1 MTLAALVD
9 AALRETNL
17 EFSAECPALAAYSRA
32 VRDATR
38 HLEDPCE
45 RAFLGG
51 LFADRI
57 GTAFIAGY
65 TESIGV
71 LVGAQPSPA
80 ALAVTERGGGAPSAM
95 YTTLTWQGDGAR
107 IVGEKTFVTLGAEAE
122 CIYVVANEGRD
133 AAGRNHLRLVRL
145 RGDATGLSWS
155 AGPVLPIVPEV
166 AHAVLHLDVHVPA
179 NDVLEGD
186 AYVRFVKPF
195 RTVED
200 IFVHAALCGH
210 LLRMTRAFALP
221 HALQAELIGTFAGL
235 HALSHQPPLAHPTHI
250 ALGGVLQGFE
260 RLLSAHG
267 EALRSVRPDVVARF
281 ERDIALRL
289 VGAKARARRLEVAFS
304 G

>member
-1 MTLAALVD
+1 MTLAALID

-17 EFSAECPALAAYSRA
+17 EFSAQCPALAAYLRG

-51 LFADRI
+51 FLADRI
-57 GTAFIAGY
+57 GMAFTAGY
-65 TESIGV
+65 TEALGV
-71 LVGAQPSPA
+71 LVGAEPSPA

-95 YTTLTWQGDGAR
+95 HTTLTWEQGGAR

-122 CIYVVANEGRD
+122 CIYVVASEGRD
-133 AAGRNHLRLVRL
+133 AAGRNRLRLVRI
-145 RGDATGLSWS
+145 RGDATGLTWS
-155 AGPVLPIVPEV
+155 AGPVLPIVPEI
-166 AHAVLHLDVHVPA
+166 AHARLQLDVRVTA
-179 NDVLEGD
+179 GDVLEGD

-221 HALQAELIGTFAGL
+221 HALQAELIATFTSL
-235 HALSHQPPLAHPTHI
+235 HALSHEPPLARVTHI

-260 RLLSAHG
+260 RLLSAHAD
-267 EALRSVRPDVVARF
+267 ALRSVRPDVVARF

-289 VGAKARARRLEVAFS
+289 VAAKARARRLEVAFS
-304 G
+304 E